1 MLMDG
6 REMQLEADTGSPRPI
21 VSTEVFMKIRK
32 DSKLTSSNI
41 KLKSYTEEKV
51 EIYAEA
57 VVDNPQIKPD

>member
-6 REMQLEADTGSPRPI
+6 REVQLEVDTGSPRPI
-21 VSTEVFMKIRK
+21 ASTEVFMKIRK

-51 EIYAEA
+51 EIYGEA
-57 VVDNPQIKPD
+57 VVDIQLEP